1 MASEQSLEPTNQVL
15 MGGRKRTAYNPAER
29 EFSRILQQRL
39 NELLEGKRNTLPL
52 LRHYPNQPN
61 RLGVMITP
69 ASVPRDQLRL
79 PVVEAL
85 IWEVMTFVS
94 PDGAGG
100 PVSQALA
107 PDGSLVELQL
117 FATKFPHIIIERTDC
132 YIGESEDPCETT
144 WGLRRMQNQRAQTQL
159 NRVLDVANLAIELLG
174 VIRYR

>member
-1 MASEQSLEPTNQVL
+1 MASEQSLAPTNQLL

-69 ASVPRDQLRL
+69 TSVPRDQLRL

-85 IWEVMTFVS
+85 IWEVMSFVS

-100 PVSQALA
+100 
-107 PDGSLVELQL
+107 
-117 FATKFPHIIIERTDC
+117 
-132 YIGESEDPCETT
+132 
-144 WGLRRMQNQRAQTQL
+144 
-159 NRVLDVANLAIELLG
+159 
-174 VIRYR
+174 RYRKNWLRMGVWSSCNCSPPSSRISLSSGLTAILARARIPVKPRGDCDGCRTSGRRRSSTASSTSPTWQLSYSV